1 MVQAIR
7 KSDLAAGLP
16 SAMNQPNNPAPFVM
30 ERIGKVSES
39 DRSFDT
45 EFWQRQGSTAIFAAA
60 WEMVV
65 EAYRFRNRESELS
78 FQRTVENIQRS
89 RG

>member
-1 MVQAIR
+1 MPKEQ
-7 KSDLAAGLP
+7 LP
-16 SAMNQPNNPAPFVM
+16 NDSSAVPFIM
-30 ERIGKVSES
+30 ERVGKVSES

-60 WEMVV
+60 WELVV

-78 FQRTVENIQRS
+78 FQRTVESIQRPRS
-89 RG
+89 

>member
-1 MVQAIR
+1 MPDERLPNDSCQALFI
-7 KSDLAAGLP
+7 
-16 SAMNQPNNPAPFVM
+16 M
-30 ERIGKVSES
+30 ERVGKVGES
-39 DRSFDT
+39 DRSFDA

-78 FQRTVENIQRS
+78 FQRPVESIQRQRS
-89 RG
+89 